1 MPQGFNIGQASAR
14 LTLAAR
20 NLPVAPSAINKY
32 KSTAPHPHRNTE
44 PCCSAVPSP
53 YPGTGSGSSDS
64 DALVLSVGMSPRS
77 NTRSGCPARDL
88 ISHASA
94 TAALHVLSLA
104 RQSTLLRAHDAAG
117 GVVWVTRV
125 TVQAEAA
132 GTFDLGLGLRLQLG
146 QCLLPH
152 APYGRTRD

>member
-1 MPQGFNIGQASAR
+1 MLCRAVLDIAGWVVAETFIGRLRQG
-14 LTLAAR
+14 
-20 NLPVAPSAINKY
+20 VA
-32 KSTAPHPHRNTE
+32 
-44 PCCSAVPSP
+44 CS
-53 YPGTGSGSSDS
+53 
-64 DALVLSVGMSPRS
+64 
-77 NTRSGCPARDL
+77 
-88 ISHASA
+88 
-94 TAALHVLSLA
+94 

-117 GVVWVTRV
+117 GVVWVTRI